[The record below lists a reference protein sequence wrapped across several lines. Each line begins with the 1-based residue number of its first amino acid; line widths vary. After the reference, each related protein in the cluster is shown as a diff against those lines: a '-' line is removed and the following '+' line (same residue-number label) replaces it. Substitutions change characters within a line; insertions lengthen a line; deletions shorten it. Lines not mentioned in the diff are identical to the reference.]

1 MKLALSRRMALW
13 IGLVA
18 VLSLGARRAPE
29 RIHVILLHTND
40 LHGQVQPRKA
50 TWLDREAPPRIGGL
64 PRLAAY
70 TRQVRQAAA
79 EEGSGVLLVDGGDWF
94 QGTPE
99 GLLEEGRA
107 FAAALGEVG
116 YDGLTLGNHELDHG
130 LESLEAL
137 LATAGLP
144 AVCANIREAE
154 GGARP
159 DWCQPWR
166 VVEVAGLRVALVG
179 LLTPVTPTITH
190 PDASQLDFQEPAEAL
205 AEARAALAGEV
216 DWVLPLTHLGVR
228 DDRRLAKAHPDLPV
242 IVGGHSHTYLKE
254 GIRQGETWIL
264 QSGSKASAVG
274 RLDLWFDG
282 ETKELV
288 ETRYELVDLLEE
300 PAPEHRNARVDELC
314 ADLSRRA
321 EASMSAVVG
330 ELAEPLERHFR
341 LTHSSPSGNL
351 ITDVMRERL
360 DADVAVQNR
369 GGIRCDLAGGE
380 VTRRDLFELL
390 PFGNHLVLLE
400 LDGEELLGL
409 LRASV
414 EGTAHTGLEVS
425 GLTVRWSQGE
435 GAEGPTLVGLEVGGE
450 PVVPGKTYR
459 LATNNFLA
467 GGGDGYALLEGQ
479 PVLREDPVL
488 MRELLEEHFRAAGTV
503 HPLHEDRYEET
514 QP

>member
-1 MKLALSRRMALW
+1 
-13 IGLVA
+13 
-18 VLSLGARRAPE
+18 
-29 RIHVILLHTND
+29 
-40 LHGQVQPRKA
+40 
-50 TWLDREAPPRIGGL
+50 
-64 PRLAAY
+64 
-70 TRQVRQAAA
+70 
-79 EEGSGVLLVDGGDWF
+79 
-94 QGTPE
+94 
-99 GLLEEGRA
+99 
-107 FAAALGEVG
+107 
-116 YDGLTLGNHELDHG
+116 
-130 LESLEAL
+130 
-137 LATAGLP
+137 
-144 AVCANIREAE
+144 
-154 GGARP
+154 
-159 DWCQPWR
+159 
-166 VVEVAGLRVALVG
+166 
-179 LLTPVTPTITH
+179 
-190 PDASQLDFQEPAEAL
+190 
-205 AEARAALAGEV
+205 
-216 DWVLPLTHLGVR
+216 
-228 DDRRLAKAHPDLPV
+228 
-242 IVGGHSHTYLKE
+242 
-254 GIRQGETWIL
+254 
-264 QSGSKASAVG
+264 
-274 RLDLWFDG
+274 
-282 ETKELV
+282 
-288 ETRYELVDLLEE
+288 
-300 PAPEHRNARVDELC
+300 
-314 ADLSRRA
+314 
-321 EASMSAVVG
+321 MSAVVG